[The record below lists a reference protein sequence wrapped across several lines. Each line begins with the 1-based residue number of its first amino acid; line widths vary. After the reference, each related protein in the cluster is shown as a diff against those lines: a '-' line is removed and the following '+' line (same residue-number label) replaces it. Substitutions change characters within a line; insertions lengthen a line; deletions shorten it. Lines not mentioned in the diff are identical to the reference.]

1 MKVLHL
7 TAGNLFGGIET
18 YLLTLARQR
27 SVCPAM
33 EPHFGVCFA
42 GRLREE
48 LTACGV
54 GVHELGRVRLSRP
67 WTVWRARRRL
77 LQLLDQQEFAAVV
90 CHGSWPHVVFA
101 PAVRQA
107 GRRLVYALHAAYEP
121 RDWLNRWAARTPP
134 DVVIA
139 NSHFT
144 AATYRAAHATAC
156 VSTVY
161 LPVAAPRIDAAAA
174 RATLRAAWGTPPE
187 TVVVLLVGRM
197 EPLKGHAVLLDAL
210 RRLGEPSGW
219 EAWIAGGVQ
228 RPQEPLYYRQL
239 VAQAEQPPLRGRVRF
254 LGERRDVPALLAAAD
269 IYCQPN
275 IQPESFGIS
284 FIEALYAG
292 RPVVTTT
299 IGGGAEIVT
308 PECGILCP
316 PGDAAA
322 IAEALRRLI
331 TDPPLRQSLGQAGPA
346 RAAELCDPARRIPQ
360 LAEVLL
366 PGGVTEQI
374 SPPDAPAVS

>member
-33 EPHFGVCFA
+33 EPHFAVCFA
-42 GRLREE
+42 GRLQEE
-48 LTACGV
+48 LAACGV
-54 GVHELGRVRLSRP
+54 PVHELGPVRLRRP

-77 LQLLDQQEFAAVV
+77 LQLLDQQQFASVV

-101 PAVRQA
+101 PAVRRA
-107 GRRLVYALHAAYEP
+107 GRRLVYAVHAAYQP

-139 NSHFT
+139 NSQFT
-144 AATYRAAHATAC
+144 AATYATAHATTC
-156 VSTVY
+156 VATVY
-161 LPVAAPRIDAAAA
+161 LPVAAPQIDAVAT
-174 RATLRAAWGTPPE
+174 RASLRAALNTAPE

-210 RRLGEPSGW
+210 RRLGEQPDW
-219 EAWIAGGVQ
+219 AAWIVGGVQ
-228 RPQEPLYYRQL
+228 RPQEQSYYRQL

-254 LGERRDVPALLAAAD
+254 LGERRDIPALLAAAD

-275 IQPESFGIS
+275 TQPESFGIS

-292 RPVVTTT
+292 RPVVTTA

-322 IAEALRRLI
+322 TAEALRRLI
-331 TDPPLRQSLGQAGPA
+331 TDPLLRQTLGQAGPA
-346 RAAELCDPARRIPQ
+346 RAMELCDPVRRIRQ
-360 LAEVLL
+360 LAELLL
-366 PGGVTEQI
+366 PGEAARQTA
-374 SPPDAPAVS
+374 PPDASASV